1 MDKPKI
7 GIVGSKGVV
16 GKSLKK
22 WFESQGHTIFEYDVA
37 PTTRRVYEQEIEEP
51 TGSMEEV
58 NKADF
63 IYLCLPT
70 PSNDI
75 GYDISAI
82 HHTLSE
88 INDDKIVILKSTLLP
103 GTTKKLQSAYTRIK
117 LLHNPE
123 FLTASS
129 ADQDM
134 AYPDRQIVG
143 TTVHSRNVAKDVIL
157 QLPLAPYERIV
168 DSDVS
173 EMIKLATNAYM
184 SVKNTFSNQI
194 YDLCEKLGV
203 DYEQVREGLAADKRI
218 ERTHLDVWHNYKEK
232 GHRGYAGMCL
242 PKDMQALLNFAKS
255 LGVSL
260 PLLATTQEVNEGYKN
275 KGNNETKN

>member
-1 MDKPKI
+1 MNKPTI
-7 GIVGSKGVV
+7 GIVGSKGIV
-16 GKSLKK
+16 GKAIKK
-22 WFESQGHTIFEYDVA
+22 WFESQGHTIYEYDVA
-37 PTTRRVYEQEIEEP
+37 PTKRRVYEQEIEEP

-70 PSNDI
+70 PFNDI

-82 HHTLSE
+82 HHTLAE

-168 DSDVS
+168 NSDVS
-173 EMIKLATNAYM
+173 ETIKLATNAYM

-194 YDLCEKLGV
+194 YDLCEKLDV

-260 PLLATTQEVNEGYKN
+260 PLLATTQEVNEGYK
-275 KGNNETKN
+275 ETTQI